1 MDRARNFAQ
10 SQNGDLAVYSSDAEA
25 DAITAWFGDLNTAVN
40 ANDADTLRGQI
51 DICDD
56 RPKVCAKL
64 ETTDTKWWSSLVI
77 GAKKTGD
84 AWSWVT
90 SEEPVLLAGNDPL
103 AGISADAALASDYLI
118 TSVTDAGTSGVRT
131 GSAAT
136 TDQVPLVLIELPT
149 QMTLAQVQAAW
160 DSWEDDPSGLPNSAI
175 LNPTFNADPDT
186 WLVTSSRGKIDEDDG
201 FDLKGDLTNVYWGE
215 VGESVVDFAVNGYS
229 RDFNKMPLDYTPL
242 ATTAP
247 ESAYPFVAKL
257 EILDGDGAERADQRF
272 AAEPTVWRVTF
283 NRDMDQTI
291 QPLVTYGPA
300 EPFTDFTVAGN
311 WVSARVWQGNL
322 TISPI
327 ATDGYQYVRIAGAV
341 AADDA
346 WLTTGVDRARFRF
359 EVNTSGVE
367 SLNLQAT
374 GGEGYVDLSWNQ
386 DDYETMLGFNIYRSE
401 SQDSGFTRIN
411 QTLVGDNIR
420 TYRDENTQPGV
431 TYYYYFTV
439 AVSGNESEP
448 SNTASATAVDT
459 EKPVISHTVATQG
472 VYQSAKLI
480 QADVTDNIGVN
491 AVTLYY
497 RAIGATS
504 YISLAMNNSDGN
516 TYVASIPGSA
526 MLPPGV
532 QYYIEATD
540 GASFAYSGRANTP
553 NTITVENSPV
563 VTNVSPSSG
572 SQAGGTQ
579 ISISGNN
586 FVDGAQVLLGAATC
600 QNVVVESSS
609 RILCTTPANTPETV
623 AVRVTNPNNST
634 GILQNAFTFIGNAT
648 VLSLPDVEGN
658 VGSTLDVALTTGAV
672 AGLQSFSTTIT
683 FNSEHIQLQQVRKG
697 ALVSAWE
704 MVENAT
710 TNSVTVAAASS
721 STVTGSGELLVLEFT
736 VLANGDANSPI
747 SITSAR
753 LNDGSIAATTQ
764 DGSFTAFAGFTV
776 GGTVK
781 FWDDAQ
787 TPVSAVITLDGGSNE
802 TSSEVDGSFA
812 FARVLDGQRKLVPSK
827 DDEAND
833 SVRLYDA
840 SLILSQVV
848 GTANLSANAL
858 IAADVTGNG
867 IVTEQDAA
875 KILEVA
881 AGLKSLPFAN
891 IGKLWTFSPNEISY
905 DGVTDNITDAN
916 FTAIFMGDVS
926 GNWAN
931 PTGLQ
936 TSISTRLVL
945 DGISNEGIATVNVF
959 ARPPAPAMNIS
970 AFELLLAT
978 TPGASLIDVAKT
990 QPFAG
995 WTNPHIVIDGSQS
1008 RISLFDD
1015 ISGAFSEEMH
1025 ILTLRYS
1032 LANGYQS
1039 IASTRGWLNE
1049 TKLFSGKPL
1058 AFRLDDDMDGDWV
1071 PDHEDAF
1078 PDDVSASED
1087 TDGDGMPDNW
1097 NPGYSER
1104 DSESGLVL
1112 DLDDDNDGYTDKE
1125 EVDAG
1130 TNSQDA
1136 SDQPVFGMNIILF
1149 KMVLDKVADQT
1160 TNSP

>member
-1 MDRARNFAQ
+1 M
-10 SQNGDLAVYSSDAEA
+10 
-25 DAITAWFGDLNTAVN
+25 N

-51 DICDD
+51 DVCDD

-64 ETTDTKWWSSLVI
+64 ETTNSKWWSSLVI
-77 GAKKTGD
+77 GATKTGD
-84 AWSWVT
+84 TWSWVT
-90 SEEPVLLAGNDPL
+90 GEEPALLAENDPL
-103 AGISADAALASDYLI
+103 ASITEDASLASDYLVS
-118 TSVTDAGTSGVRT
+118 SVSVAGTSGFLT
-131 GSAAT
+131 GTAAT
-136 TDQVPLVLIELPT
+136 TNQVPLVLIELPN
-149 QMTLAQVQAAW
+149 QRTLTEVQAAW
-160 DSWEDDPSGLPNSAI
+160 DAWDDVPGGLPDSAI
-175 LNPTFNADPDT
+175 LDPTFNVNPDT
-186 WLVTSSRGKIDEDDG
+186 WLVSSSRDKIDEDDG
-201 FDLKGDLTNVYWGE
+201 FNVSGDLTNVYWGG
-215 VGESVVDFAVNGYS
+215 VGESVIQYAVNGQA

-247 ESAYPFVAKL
+247 ESAYPFVAGL
-257 EILDGDGAERADQRF
+257 EILDGDRAERPDQRF
-272 AAEPTVWRVTF
+272 AAEQTIWRVTF
-283 NRDMDQTI
+283 NRDMDQTV

-300 EPFTDFTVAGN
+300 EPFTDFVVNGA
-311 WVSARVWQGNL
+311 WESARVWEGNL
-322 TISPI
+322 RISPV

-346 WLTTGVDRARFRF
+346 FMVTGVDRARFRF
-359 EVNTSGVE
+359 EVSTSGAE

-386 DDYETMLGFNIYRSE
+386 DDFETMLGFHIYRSE
-401 SQDSGFTRIN
+401 TQDSGFTRIN
-411 QTLVGDNIR
+411 QTLVGDQVR
-420 TYRDENTQPGV
+420 TYRDENTEPGV

-439 AVSGNESEP
+439 ALDGAESEP
-448 SNTASATAVDT
+448 SNIASAQPVDT
-459 EKPVISHTVATQG
+459 EKPVITHTVATQG
-472 VYQSAKLI
+472 VYQSPRLL
-480 QADVTDNIGVN
+480 QAEVTDNIAVN

-497 RAIGATS
+497 RAVGETD
-504 YISLAMNNSDGN
+504 YISAAMNNSEGN
-516 TYVASIPGSA
+516 TYAASIPGSA

-553 NTITVENSPV
+553 HTITVENSPV
-563 VTNVSPSSG
+563 VTNVSPNSG
-572 SQAGGTQ
+572 SQAGGTP
-579 ISISGNN
+579 IIISGNN

-600 QNVVVESSS
+600 QNVNVASSS
-609 RILCTTPANTPETV
+609 RISCTTPANVPETV

-634 GILQNAFTFIGNAT
+634 GLLQNAFTFVGNET

-658 VGSTLDVALTTGAV
+658 AGSTLDVPLTVGAV

-683 FNSEHIQLQQVRKG
+683 WNAEHIQLQQVRKG
-697 ALVSAWE
+697 SLVNAWQ
-704 MVENAT
+704 MVSNVT
-710 TNSVTVAAASS
+710 GNSVTVAAASG

-736 VLANGDANSPI
+736 VLAGGDANSPI

-753 LNDGSIAATTQ
+753 LNDGNFTVTTQ

-776 GGTVK
+776 SGNVT
-781 FWDDAQ
+781 FWDEDQ
-787 TPVSAVITLDGGSNE
+787 TPVSAVITLDDGSNE
-802 TSSEVDGSFA
+802 TSSDVDGSFA
-812 FARVLDGQRKLVPSK
+812 FARVLDGQRRLVASK
-827 DDEAND
+827 DDEANN
-833 SVRLYDA
+833 SVRVYDA
-840 SLILSQVV
+840 SLVLSEVV
-848 GTANLSANAL
+848 GTLSLSDNAL
-858 IAADVTGNG
+858 IAADVTGNN

-881 AGLKSLPFAN
+881 AGLKTLPFAN
-891 IGKLWTFSPNEISY
+891 IGKLWTFLPEEITY
-905 DGVTDNITDAN
+905 NGLTENVTNAN

-926 GNWAN
+926 GSWVN
-931 PTGLQ
+931 PAGIL
-936 TSISTRLVL
+936 SSVSTRFEL
-945 DGISNEGIATVNVF
+945 DNISKEGIATVNVF
-959 ARPPAPAMNIS
+959 ARPPAPSMKIS

-978 TPGASLIDVAKT
+978 TPGASLIEVAKT
-990 QPFAG
+990 APFAG
-995 WTNPHIVIDGSQS
+995 WTSPHIVIDGSQA
-1008 RISLFDD
+1008 RISLYDD
-1015 ISGAFSEEMH
+1015 VSGAFSGEMH

-1032 LANGYQS
+1032 LANGYQF
-1039 IASTRGWLNE
+1039 IASARGWLNE
-1049 TKLFSGKPL
+1049 TKIFSGKPL

>member
-1 MDRARNFAQ
+1 
-10 SQNGDLAVYSSDAEA
+10 
-25 DAITAWFGDLNTAVN
+25 
-40 ANDADTLRGQI
+40 
-51 DICDD
+51 
-56 RPKVCAKL
+56 
-64 ETTDTKWWSSLVI
+64 
-77 GAKKTGD
+77 
-84 AWSWVT
+84 
-90 SEEPVLLAGNDPL
+90 
-103 AGISADAALASDYLI
+103 
-118 TSVTDAGTSGVRT
+118 
-131 GSAAT
+131 
-136 TDQVPLVLIELPT
+136 
-149 QMTLAQVQAAW
+149 
-160 DSWEDDPSGLPNSAI
+160 
-175 LNPTFNADPDT
+175 
-186 WLVTSSRGKIDEDDG
+186 
-201 FDLKGDLTNVYWGE
+201 
-215 VGESVVDFAVNGYS
+215 
-229 RDFNKMPLDYTPL
+229 
-242 ATTAP
+242 
-247 ESAYPFVAKL
+247 
-257 EILDGDGAERADQRF
+257 
-272 AAEPTVWRVTF
+272 
-283 NRDMDQTI
+283 
-291 QPLVTYGPA
+291 
-300 EPFTDFTVAGN
+300 
-311 WVSARVWQGNL
+311 
-322 TISPI
+322 
-327 ATDGYQYVRIAGAV
+327 
-341 AADDA
+341 
-346 WLTTGVDRARFRF
+346 
-359 EVNTSGVE
+359 
-367 SLNLQAT
+367 
-374 GGEGYVDLSWNQ
+374 
-386 DDYETMLGFNIYRSE
+386 
-401 SQDSGFTRIN
+401 
-411 QTLVGDNIR
+411 
-420 TYRDENTQPGV
+420 
-431 TYYYYFTV
+431 
-439 AVSGNESEP
+439 
-448 SNTASATAVDT
+448 
-459 EKPVISHTVATQG
+459 
-472 VYQSAKLI
+472 
-480 QADVTDNIGVN
+480 
-491 AVTLYY
+491 
-497 RAIGATS
+497 
-504 YISLAMNNSDGN
+504 
-516 TYVASIPGSA
+516 
-526 MLPPGV
+526 
-532 QYYIEATD
+532 
-540 GASFAYSGRANTP
+540 
-553 NTITVENSPV
+553 
-563 VTNVSPSSG
+563 
-572 SQAGGTQ
+572 
-579 ISISGNN
+579 
-586 FVDGAQVLLGAATC
+586 
-600 QNVVVESSS
+600 VVVESSS

-623 AVRVTNPNNST
+623 AVRVTNPNDST

-764 DGSFTAFAGFTV
+764 DGSFTAFVGFTV
-776 GGTVK
+776 GGAVK

-802 TSSEVDGSFA
+802 TSSDVDGSFA

-827 DDEAND
+827 DDGAND

-891 IGKLWTFSPNEISY
+891 IGKLWAFSPNEISY
-905 DGVTDNITDAN
+905 DGVTDNITDAD

-926 GNWAN
+926 GNWVN

-995 WTNPHIVIDGSQS
+995 WSNPHIVIDGSQS
-1008 RISLFDD
+1008 RISLYDD
-1015 ISGAFSEEMH
+1015 VSGAFSEEMH

-1104 DSESGLVL
+1104 DSESGLIL

-1125 EVDAG
+1125 EADAG

-1136 SDQPVFGMNIILF
+1136 SDQPVFGMNIILL
-1149 KMVLDKVADQT
+1149 KMALDKAAENT
-1160 TNSP
+1160 ASRAINSP